1 MPNRFIFSLRFST
14 KVLVKLMKLSIA
26 MIFFMTLFRLNLFM
40 LSGFA
45 KVEETSL
52 WEVVQTFIVGVRF
65 DILVFGFLFIPVILV
80 LLLQAFFEKW
90 PRWIYLFYKT
100 YFGLM
105 WIVICLLTYADF
117 FFYSLHGKRMRFAEY
132 TSWNFEVLWEQW
144 QKLPWNQTVI
154 FTVITAALLVLAHM
168 LIRSLN
174 FGDWK
179 DEYSPH
185 PAKKGEVALRIIVPL
200 LVILLMARGTVEP
213 HHLAL
218 EHAQISYNEALNEM
232 GLNAVWCFDK

>member
-1 MPNRFIFSLRFST
+1 MPSRFIFSLRFST

-26 MIFFMTLFRLNLFM
+26 MIGFMTLYRLNLFM

-52 WEVVQTFIVGVRF
+52 VEVLQTFLVGFRF
-65 DILVFGFLFIPVILV
+65 DVLVFGFLLIPVVFV
-80 LLLQAFFEKW
+80 LLIQAFFEKW
-90 PRWIYLFYKT
+90 PRGMYLIYKT

-105 WIVICLLTYADF
+105 WILISLLTYADF
-117 FFYSLHGKRMRFAEY
+117 FFYALHGKRMRFSDY
-132 TSWNFEVLWEQW
+132 SSWSFETLWQQW
-144 QKLPWNQTVI
+144 QAVPLNQATI
-154 FTVITAALLVLAHM
+154 FTVITVLLLVLAHM
-168 LIRSLN
+168 LIRSLD
-174 FGDWK
+174 FGNWK

-185 PAKKGEVALRIIVPL
+185 PAKRGEVALRIILPL

-218 EHAQISYNEALNEM
+218 EHAQISYNDALNEM